1 MKDIK
6 KVEVIKELTSSDG
19 CKDDF
24 VCIRKFLIRNIYEDG
39 SVSRE
44 YRLYVVDRKY
54 VDALGIVLY
63 YYDGDRVRVILRKTL
78 RPVIMFRT
86 MKEKPFAEDV
96 EYSLIE
102 IVAGVVEF
110 EDVGEEGLRRRAI
123 LETKEESGYEIS
135 YKDIVFLGEPIYSS
149 PGLFPEKIYLLAGR
163 VEPNKRSVATGDG
176 SPMEEAGKIIDIPLE
191 EAIDWCVSGKIK
203 DSKTEIALRRL
214 REFLGK

>member
-110 EDVGEEGLRRRAI
+110 EDVGEEGWLSIHPILPLR
-123 LETKEESGYEIS
+123 
-135 YKDIVFLGEPIYSS
+135 
-149 PGLFPEKIYLLAGR
+149 
-163 VEPNKRSVATGDG
+163 
-176 SPMEEAGKIIDIPLE
+176 M
-191 EAIDWCVSGKIK
+191 
-203 DSKTEIALRRL
+203 
-214 REFLGK
+214 